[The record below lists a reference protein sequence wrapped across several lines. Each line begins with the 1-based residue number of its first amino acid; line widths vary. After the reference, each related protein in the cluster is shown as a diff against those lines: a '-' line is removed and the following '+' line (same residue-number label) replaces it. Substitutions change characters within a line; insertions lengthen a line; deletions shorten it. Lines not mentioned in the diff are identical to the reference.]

1 MEPVAVEPMARVGLD
16 LNQDGQADVYVE
28 GVDRNRDGIPDI
40 LQQATTC
47 ECGNIFAADARFCR
61 KCGKP
66 RPLPKAVHLDVPPT
80 VPQAYQGAPVT
91 MPTPMPLTSQHFAP
105 QVSTFAATPPSP
117 ARVPTYS
124 AAPQP
129 GPPVTTYTTA
139 PQPILQPV
147 TTYVSPQPV
156 IQEVVREVPVKKRE
170 LRTIYR
176 ERPQVEFVQK
186 TVDVPK
192 VEVKER
198 LVEVPQVLL
207 HERIMEVPEI
217 FEDELVK
224 QVPRVE
230 YLEVEKPI
238 ELPIFEAREQIQEL
252 PFLLEQECLV
262 EVPQVQCIELIR
274 EVSKEVVKKVQKL
287 VERPVVKVVEQPVE
301 VPVTTVKEELVEVP
315 VLEQVDII
323 KQVPIYELKQVEKQV
338 EVPAVELQE
347 RIIEVPQTEVAENPV
362 EIPDVEICEV
372 IRQVPKYEVQYIDKE
387 VVRHE
392 IRYIEKLIE
401 VPHVIYEER
410 IIEVPQ
416 VERRELIRHVPVTRV
431 QVVDKK
437 VPRHTLEV
445 TEKIVEVPTVLT
457 EEFPVEEAEIAVV
470 ETITE
475 VPKIQTIPVPVEVPK
490 VVNVQIQERLEE
502 VYSTLIEERVLEVL
516 QQCCTLV
523 EGISV
528 FALFTIT
535 TECAATAFNIVEA
548 SAQVCAFWRQNREE
562 KTEVLKGCRVYELLT
577 EEVGEER
584 QGKMDQSEATHTT
597 LWQRA
602 GCEQERFIPLACIL
616 ELLPQGVTCC
626 RIFVI
631 RCQNLWE
638 SQALTAQLIGIL
650 IFEKLGL
657 SIDYVHAEDE
667 KPTPCMPLQD
677 VLAGGNPTN
686 PALQTG
692 LWGLQCPLHCHPASF
707 SSLALS
713 WLLGLLL
720 GFLISSAFW
729 IWLLI
734 PEEVGGLPGCMSSE
748 SSELGSLVKAIEEL
762 TIAVRSRGQSSAA
775 AASSPRSNWELVEEE
790 VKDGTKA
797 DSKDEAEPV
806 TQKEPDFFAGIPFG
820 DYDTLARSLVP
831 CPWQL
836 IESCKA
842 LHGGK
847 YPKEYRA
854 RRAWEAGQWAKL
866 VLTGHVAKPK
876 PSWDID
882 LSPAVYVVLRAP
894 GISTPTRVGT
904 YAELHRTENVVEEGG
919 TTPVLFTWDHGGGVG
934 VEPGKISAFAFVMM
948 RRPGGMLL
956 ALPAAAVEEEV
967 LDRHMT
973 ISTGLYDQVQN
984 WLKADQ
990 SERAAFYT
998 ATEEEGSPTA
1008 PLAEVAKAMGP
1019 PPKTRALGAPKQPPT
1034 KAQRLHPE
1042 DDPGDLD
1049 GDPLTPIDSP
1059 LAAALLE
1066 QSKALAKPKKKP
1078 WHQKQAGTEGRS
1090 GTGPSF
1096 QPYDGKGYEFKP
1108 VKGPELVKDEIS
1120 TLSFSFQTW
1129 CMSLT
1134 RWVLSAKTAFSKYL
1148 ASTLRLCRD
1157 GPQSSP
1163 TALFPLP
1170 LPSFAPYAA
1179 WVPGG
1184 PRRKKRDLAINRALH
1199 VLVCALNYV
1208 YMASS
1213 FPPLDLIRRQPNKVQ
1228 SQALENLRLLL
1239 QACDQDKPI
1248 HVESSGRKNLLL
1260 LSRLQELAQAV
1271 DALGLSSS
1279 PYHTGRQGLSVPAD
1293 NTKHPKLSPFGSL
1306 QSDRLKISGCGQWNA
1321 VSYMPPEFQMGYLE
1335 PQLLE
1340 LDAPVYTR
1348 GKPNLENESPQ
1359 EVLKLFKRWD
1369 SFGLLALH
1377 PASHLPE
1384 GPEKKVKIF
1393 NAYKSEEWDRQIG
1406 DRRLQNAY
1414 EARLPGPSK
1423 DLPCGPL
1430 ITRLIL
1436 PEGHGVKVCVTDRS
1450 DFYHQMA
1457 ATYERSRTNA
1467 VWPPLKLGELQGT
1480 QAYDDYMARAA
1491 QAKKPPD
1498 RTVHGDLLN
1507 GIRPWKFETE
1517 PDSQIFG
1524 SFQSVL
1530 QGDHLGVEFGIASH
1544 VGFLQEQGL
1553 LLGRGRLQTSSLVR
1567 PTGLYEGLVIDDYFT
1582 IAPVPLQELRS
1593 KKVKPSKAHQAFITA
1608 KQAYAQAGLAGS
1620 DAKDVVDQ
1628 SLATVVGA
1636 ELDSRPSGVQ
1646 SGTLPVGAPALSLSW
1661 VALQAARF
1669 AYTTDAL
1676 HSSMMGALVS
1686 ACCFRKCT
1694 MAIFQELFKVI
1705 SPQDLDTDHPKLRVL
1720 PRKASDELVLAGV
1733 LLPVMAS
1740 NIMAQVSTT
1749 IFCSD
1754 ASMGKGAFCEAQV
1767 DKRVAEA
1774 LWQSG
1779 DFKGGHVILDT
1790 MPKSILRSHA
1800 GVEVE
1805 DWEREEED
1813 SPFLGHCEAEPT
1825 AERPL
1830 AQFYDFLE
1838 VCGGSGVISD
1848 AMSKKGY
1855 VVGPIIDLT
1864 YSIHYDLTKS
1874 RTVEWL
1880 LFLVQNG
1887 RVRSLA
1893 LEPPC
1898 TTFSAAAHPMV
1909 RSYRC
1914 PRGFNQKA
1922 SKVWLGNRIPQ
1933 DQPFI
1938 MDFLDLDGLY
1948 SLAEMPRLRRW
1959 ASNWAGLVLGLL
1971 SRARELPL
1979 DFLSPSYRLRSSS
1992 LPLTLHE
1999 VLRDFDSTKGYP
2011 GEGPHGTV
2019 VFVAFL
2025 AIGAVVAAM
2034 EHELLLE
2041 PRHMAD
2047 QARAELRATR
2057 PLEYGRPVLD
2067 VTRSSREKLL
2077 RVFATWL
2084 EKRGFVLE
2092 DLLRDAPKDPSLLVR
2107 LLTEYGNGEDET
2119 LRSLPPAVQHLALL
2133 FQRSVG
2139 PEERE
2144 EDGRRRPTKVA
2155 RVERHNSKA
2164 RGEKRREWLNIA
2176 MTAAS
2181 TFSSHTRPPGY
2192 PFGRQRSP
2200 ELRDTTAKQE
2210 ERKGATPAVERKP
2223 ERRSKSRRQKR
2234 GRASREKP
2242 DSRRSE
2248 RERRRGKHSRERPSL
2263 PKGKRPSSSAP
2274 GSLQEWSMG

>member
-1 MEPVAVEPMARVGLD
+1 MED
-16 LNQDGQADVYVE
+16 N
-28 GVDRNRDGIPDI
+28 
-40 LQQATTC
+40 
-47 ECGNIFAADARFCR
+47 
-61 KCGKP
+61 
-66 RPLPKAVHLDVPPT
+66 PLPGT
-80 VPQAYQGAPVT
+80 I
-91 MPTPMPLTSQHFAP
+91 
-105 QVSTFAATPPSP
+105 PSP
-117 ARVPTYS
+117 
-124 AAPQP
+124 
-129 GPPVTTYTTA
+129 
-139 PQPILQPV
+139 
-147 TTYVSPQPV
+147 
-156 IQEVVREVPVKKRE
+156 
-170 LRTIYR
+170 
-176 ERPQVEFVQK
+176 
-186 TVDVPK
+186 
-192 VEVKER
+192 
-198 LVEVPQVLL
+198 
-207 HERIMEVPEI
+207 
-217 FEDELVK
+217 
-224 QVPRVE
+224 PR
-230 YLEVEKPI
+230 
-238 ELPIFEAREQIQEL
+238 
-252 PFLLEQECLV
+252 
-262 EVPQVQCIELIR
+262 
-274 EVSKEVVKKVQKL
+274 
-287 VERPVVKVVEQPVE
+287 
-301 VPVTTVKEELVEVP
+301 
-315 VLEQVDII
+315 
-323 KQVPIYELKQVEKQV
+323 
-338 EVPAVELQE
+338 
-347 RIIEVPQTEVAENPV
+347 
-362 EIPDVEICEV
+362 
-372 IRQVPKYEVQYIDKE
+372 
-387 VVRHE
+387 
-392 IRYIEKLIE
+392 
-401 VPHVIYEER
+401 
-410 IIEVPQ
+410 
-416 VERRELIRHVPVTRV
+416 
-431 QVVDKK
+431 
-437 VPRHTLEV
+437 
-445 TEKIVEVPTVLT
+445 
-457 EEFPVEEAEIAVV
+457 
-470 ETITE
+470 
-475 VPKIQTIPVPVEVPK
+475 
-490 VVNVQIQERLEE
+490 
-502 VYSTLIEERVLEVL
+502 
-516 QQCCTLV
+516 
-523 EGISV
+523 
-528 FALFTIT
+528 
-535 TECAATAFNIVEA
+535 
-548 SAQVCAFWRQNREE
+548 
-562 KTEVLKGCRVYELLT
+562 
-577 EEVGEER
+577 
-584 QGKMDQSEATHTT
+584 
-597 LWQRA
+597 
-602 GCEQERFIPLACIL
+602 
-616 ELLPQGVTCC
+616 
-626 RIFVI
+626 
-631 RCQNLWE
+631 
-638 SQALTAQLIGIL
+638 
-650 IFEKLGL
+650 
-657 SIDYVHAEDE
+657 
-667 KPTPCMPLQD
+667 
-677 VLAGGNPTN
+677 
-686 PALQTG
+686 
-692 LWGLQCPLHCHPASF
+692 
-707 SSLALS
+707 
-713 WLLGLLL
+713 
-720 GFLISSAFW
+720 
-729 IWLLI
+729 
-734 PEEVGGLPGCMSSE
+734 
-748 SSELGSLVKAIEEL
+748 
-762 TIAVRSRGQSSAA
+762 
-775 AASSPRSNWELVEEE
+775 
-790 VKDGTKA
+790 
-797 DSKDEAEPV
+797 
-806 TQKEPDFFAGIPFG
+806 
-820 DYDTLARSLVP
+820 
-831 CPWQL
+831 
-836 IESCKA
+836 
-842 LHGGK
+842 
-847 YPKEYRA
+847 
-854 RRAWEAGQWAKL
+854 
-866 VLTGHVAKPK
+866 
-876 PSWDID
+876 
-882 LSPAVYVVLRAP
+882 
-894 GISTPTRVGT
+894 
-904 YAELHRTENVVEEGG
+904 
-919 TTPVLFTWDHGGGVG
+919 
-934 VEPGKISAFAFVMM
+934 
-948 RRPGGMLL
+948 
-956 ALPAAAVEEEV
+956 
-967 LDRHMT
+967 
-973 ISTGLYDQVQN
+973 
-984 WLKADQ
+984 
-990 SERAAFYT
+990 
-998 ATEEEGSPTA
+998 
-1008 PLAEVAKAMGP
+1008 
-1019 PPKTRALGAPKQPPT
+1019 
-1034 KAQRLHPE
+1034 
-1042 DDPGDLD
+1042 
-1049 GDPLTPIDSP
+1049 
-1059 LAAALLE
+1059 
-1066 QSKALAKPKKKP
+1066 
-1078 WHQKQAGTEGRS
+1078 GTEGRS

-1108 VKGPELVKDEIS
+1108 VKGPELMKDEIS

-1184 PRRKKRDLAINRALH
+1184 PRRKKRELAINRALH

-1567 PTGLYEGLVIDDYFT
+1567 PTGLYEGLVTDDYFT

-1646 SGTLPVGAPALSLSW
+1646 SGTLPVGAPALKRLSLSW

-1754 ASMGKGAFCEAQV
+1754 ASTGKGAFCEAQV

-1813 SPFLGHCEAEPT
+1813 SPFFGHCEAEPT

-1838 VCGGSGVISD
+1838 ACGGSGVISD

-1922 SKVWLGNRIPQ
+1922 SKVWLGNRLAFACMTLLLASLFAGIFALLETPRRSKMAWLQEWQRLLEFEGIEEVFTASCSFGSAFQKEFRFLTANMKPNGIKYPCTRDHQHVRIEGVLTKGSAVYCPRLAQALADLFADHLNAQTQALHRASIDTEGLESVLVNEVAKKAEWQVSSSWRWKGFSHINILELASVLQVVKRAARLGGGRFSLLIDSFVALRSSSKGRSSSKALAPLLKKLMAVSLAFAVYLSGLFCPTRLNPSDDPTRDVPLRTPQ

-1971 SRARELPL
+1971 SWARELPL
-1979 DFLSPSYRLRSSS
+1979 DFLSPSYRLRSSG

-2011 GEGPHGTV
+2011 GEGPHGTL

-2025 AIGAVVAAM
+2025 AIGAVAAAM

-2084 EKRGFVLE
+2084 EKRGFALE

-2107 LLTEYGNGEDET
+2107 LLTDYGMKLYTSGRPYNHFAETINGLGALQPPIRRLMSGAWDLCFAWLREEPYEHHIACPYQVMLATLTLSVLWGWPRVAAAIALCWGSICRIGEILAATRRDLILPDDMGGSIRAIMLRVGEPKTRFRAARHQLARMDWEDLVIFCEGVFSKLEPWEKLWSASPQV
-2119 LRSLPPAVQHLALL
+2119 LRTRFKQLLLAMGLPTVHGPEGRPLDLGSLRAGGATHLLMVTEDSELVRRRGRWLSARTMEIYIQESSSATFLPQLPVQTKDRILNLALA
-2133 FQRSVG
+2133 F
-2139 PEERE
+2139 PEAME
-2144 EDGRRRPTKVA
+2144 KM
-2155 RVERHNSKA
+2155 RHFEACHLPCSTWPYFF
-2164 RGEKRREWLNIA
+2164 RGQSDPKNGKK
-2176 MTAAS
+2176 M
-2181 TFSSHTRPPGY
+2181 GGG
-2192 PFGRQRSP
+2192 GRQWSP

-2210 ERKGATPAVERKP
+2210 ERKGA
-2223 ERRSKSRRQKR
+2223 S
-2234 GRASREKP
+2234 G
-2242 DSRRSE
+2242 
-2248 RERRRGKHSRERPSL
+2248 
-2263 PKGKRPSSSAP
+2263 
-2274 GSLQEWSMG
+2274 